1 MLTLVSFR
9 LGPSPSRPVGRRT
22 PVPLPLRQ
30 LPHRA
35 VLLPLPG
42 QQRIAT
48 LQRGTH
54 LLPLR
59 RLLRRAVLL
68 DPREQ
73 YRTATLRRGTLKGVL
88 HPGEVTGRAM
98 GLAKG
103 VGTTGRA
110 ALRRR
115 RPIVVMKSRSLSERI
130 GWQL

>member
-1 MLTLVSFR
+1 MD
-9 LGPSPSRPVGRRT
+9 RRT

-35 VLLPLPG
+35 VLLDRPG
-42 QQRIAT
+42 QQRMAI
-48 LQRGTH
+48 LQRGAH

-68 DPREQ
+68 DRRGQ
-73 YRTATLRRGTLKGVL
+73 YRIATLRRVTLKGVL
-88 HPGEVTGRAM
+88 HPGAVTGRAM

-115 RPIVVMKSRSLSERI
+115 RLIAVMNSRSLSDRI